1 MPALSTRRSARFVGH
16 YLEMCAAMVVGM
28 LLLDPLWPDPWTA
41 LPDAGAAIMAVDMA
55 LAMGLWMRIRRH
67 CWAATVQMCLV
78 MAAPF
83 ALLLPAFWLGL
94 LSGTALMIAGHL
106 VMFPLMAAVM
116 LRRRGDYTQVGVR

>member
-28 LLLDPLWPDPWTA
+28 LLLDPLWPDPWAA

-55 LAMGLWMRIRRH
+55 LAMGLWMRIRHH

-78 MAAPF
+78 
-83 ALLLPAFWLGL
+83 
-94 LSGTALMIAGHL
+94 
-106 VMFPLMAAVM
+106 MAAVM
-116 LRRRGDYTQVGVR
+116 LRRRGDYTQVGAR

>member
-1 MPALSTRRSARFVGH
+1 
-16 YLEMCAAMVVGM
+16 
-28 LLLDPLWPDPWTA
+28 
-41 LPDAGAAIMAVDMA
+41 
-55 LAMGLWMRIRRH
+55 
-67 CWAATVQMCLV
+67 MCLV

-94 LSGTALMIAGHL
+94 LSGTALMIAGHV